1 MTETLW
7 DFIQWY
13 GTIAILGA
21 FGLAMFGVFAWAGN
35 VFMIL
40 NLSGA
45 LALVISGLFKRSWH
59 NVVFYLIWGIIT
71 AINYFHWLGK

>member
-21 FGLAMFGVFAWAGN
+21 FGLAMFGVFPWVGN

-40 NLSGA
+40 NLSVA

-59 NVVFYLIWGIIT
+59 NVVFYFLWGTIT
-71 AINYFHWLGK
+71 AINYFKIF